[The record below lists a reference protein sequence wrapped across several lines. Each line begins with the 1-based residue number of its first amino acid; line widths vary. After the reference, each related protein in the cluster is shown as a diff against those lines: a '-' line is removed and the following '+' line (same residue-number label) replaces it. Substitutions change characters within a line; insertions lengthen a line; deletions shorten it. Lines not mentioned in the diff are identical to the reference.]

1 MSAITLK
8 DQRIIGGSSGIGY
21 AVAQGA
27 VAEGARVIVASSNHA
42 KVEAAAN
49 RLGPLAVG
57 TTLDVR
63 EDGSIAKFFQAVGAF
78 DHLVFT
84 AGEPGMGRAR
94 GSLAQL
100 DLAATADDLKVRFWG
115 AIAAI
120 KHAQPHLSR
129 TGSITLTDGVLAAK
143 PMKGF
148 PMGTA
153 FAGLIQHLVRGLAVD
168 MAPVR
173 VNSVCPGLV
182 LTERLASY
190 PADTVRQMTQSQPLP
205 RAAEPGEVAQ
215 AFLYLMRGGYTTGQ
229 TMTVDGGRTL
239 V

>member
-1 MSAITLK
+1 
-8 DQRIIGGSSGIGY
+8 
-21 AVAQGA
+21 
-27 VAEGARVIVASSNHA
+27 
-42 KVEAAAN
+42 
-49 RLGPLAVG
+49 
-57 TTLDVR
+57 
-63 EDGSIAKFFQAVGAF
+63 
-78 DHLVFT
+78 
-84 AGEPGMGRAR
+84 
-94 GSLAQL
+94 
-100 DLAATADDLKVRFWG
+100 
-115 AIAAI
+115 
-120 KHAQPHLSR
+120 
-129 TGSITLTDGVLAAK
+129 
-143 PMKGF
+143 
-148 PMGTA
+148 
-153 FAGLIQHLVRGLAVD
+153 